1 MTQPEIEIRTAW
13 RRLAGHE
20 HDRYVDALLL
30 RYAEP
35 HRYYHTATHIMKVV
49 RSLFDLSAVQ
59 GTQPSPELIAAGLYH
74 DAIYNP
80 RADDNESRSAMLAV
94 GDLDLLGWSVEQR
107 RVVKTLILAT
117 ASHVGA
123 DPVDVAGGITDR
135 VAETAI
141 LLDSDLA
148 ILGADPLTY
157 QAYVTGVR
165 AEYFFVE
172 DEHWRIGRG
181 RVLRH
186 FLDSPRLFATEQ
198 MHAELEHRA
207 RANIEAELAAL
218 RPGPGHGGDE

>member
-20 HDRYVDALLL
+20 HDSYVDALLL

-49 RSLFDLSAVQ
+49 RHLFDLSAVL
-59 GTQPSPELIAAGLYH
+59 GTQPSPELLAAGLYH
-74 DAIYNP
+74 DAIYDP
-80 RADDNESRSAMLAV
+80 RADDNEARSAALAI
-94 GDLDLLGWSVEQR
+94 GDLHLLGWSAER
-107 RVVKTLILAT
+107 RNVVQALVLAT
-117 ASHVGA
+117 ASHVDA
-123 DPVDVAGGITDR
+123 VDPTD
-135 VAETAI
+135 ETAI

-157 QAYVTGVR
+157 QGYVTGVR
-165 AEYFFVE
+165 AEYFFVD
-172 DEHWRIGRG
+172 DEHWRVGRG

-186 FLDSPRLFATEQ
+186 FLDSPRLFATEH

-218 RPGPGHGGDE
+218 RPGPGHSGDESPAAE